1 MEQNKWD
8 ELLSRMIEDLVPL
21 AETRATDYPHGQ
33 LNDQMASRIL
43 RRAAARI
50 AGAENDGSAA
60 AYVGG
65 HRSLHQAQHDQEP
78 VSAGGSRPARRTVR
92 LGFEE
97 LEPRNP
103 PSTFHALGAVAV
115 HDSWAGADPIATA
128 PVFACS
134 QAVCAGREEALAVVW

>member
-8 ELLSRMIEDLVPL
+8 ELLNRMIEDLVPL
-21 AETRATDYPHGQ
+21 METRATDYPHGQ

-50 AGAENDGSAA
+50 AAAEDDGSAA
-60 AYVGG
+60 AYAGG
-65 HRSLHQAQHDQEP
+65 RRSPHQAQDDQEP
-78 VSAGGSRPARRTVR
+78 VSAGSSRPARRTVR

-97 LEPRNP
+97 WEPRNP
-103 PSTFHALGAVAV
+103 LSTFHSLGAVAV
-115 HDSWAGADPIATA
+115 HDSWAGAEPIATV

-134 QAVCAGREEALAVVW
+134 QVVCADRGEALAVVW